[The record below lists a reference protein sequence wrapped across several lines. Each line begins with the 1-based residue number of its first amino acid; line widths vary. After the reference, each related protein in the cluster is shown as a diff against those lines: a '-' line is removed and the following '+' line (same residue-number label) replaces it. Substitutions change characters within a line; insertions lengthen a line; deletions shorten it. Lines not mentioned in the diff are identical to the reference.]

1 MAITNR
7 HTGELIKAYLFVA
20 TLPYSQYSYVEACLN
35 MKQDTWL
42 KCHIHMWEFFGGVA
56 ARTVCENLKTGVIS
70 HPREGDIILNDE
82 YEAFG
87 MHYTTAIMPTGV
99 RKPKAKA
106 AVEGVVGK
114 IATAIIA
121 KLWNES
127 FSSLYELNMAI
138 AVKLKNFNDEP
149 FQKRE
154 GSRTLVLKEGKEFL
168 IPLPAV
174 PYEISTW
181 VYARSINLNSHVA
194 YKKNYYS
201 CPYQYIGKK
210 VDLRI
215 GEKSLEIYLN
225 HDRIRTH
232 LLFPEY
238 MSNKYSTHT
247 EDMPDHF
254 MKFEW
259 DDERIKNWAIS
270 IGNSI
275 GEVINRIFSSVLIKE
290 QAYNPSLKEL
300 TNAICF

>member
-1 MAITNR
+1 
-7 HTGELIKAYLFVA
+7 
-20 TLPYSQYSYVEACLN
+20 

-42 KCHIHMWEFFGGVA
+42 KCHIHMWEFVGGVA
-56 ARTVCENLKTGVIS
+56 TRTVCDNLKTGVIS

-82 YEAFG
+82 YEALG

-106 AVEGVVGK
+106 AVEGVIGK

-121 KLWNES
+121 KLRNES
-127 FSSLYELNMAI
+127 FSSLYELNIAI

-154 GSRTLVLKEGKEFL
+154 GSRTLVFKEEKDFL

-210 VDLRI
+210 VDLKI
-215 GEKSLEIYLN
+215 GEKKLRN
-225 HDRIRTH
+225 
-232 LLFPEY
+232 LFKP
-238 MSNKYSTHT
+238 
-247 EDMPDHF
+247 
-254 MKFEW
+254 
-259 DDERIKNWAIS
+259 
-270 IGNSI
+270 
-275 GEVINRIFSSVLIKE
+275 
-290 QAYNPSLKEL
+290 
-300 TNAICF
+300 